1 MDKPDINERLSKS
14 PKKKYKFRKSTK
26 EKSKKTRT
34 SKKTLHTDSDSDSDY
49 NPDDEIELIIEDEEN
64 TGTSED
70 EIEEEETADEDEEDE
85 DDDDDDDDDDQVT
98 SEPTEEFNAREF
110 QKFVQKIFPSKS
122 GKERIQQL
130 EKIDEML
137 EKKKKTDTKNKKV
150 AKSKTKKSVKNKKV
164 KSKKIKKTEKQ
175 NKKKKKF
182 VLGDS
187 SDEEYEKAFEK
198 AMKKEEARLL
208 RKDLEEEEEMDDDEI
223 QDMLKQNMKFNIIFT
238 VGQPGM
244 EEEEEEETSDEDDDE
259 EDDDQEEEKEEEE
272 KKKKTKK
279 KYTQFKKNQ
288 YVRVEHKEWDKAY
301 NGTIKDII
309 ETRENPAYSRYN
321 IELEEEN
328 DEEWALQE
336 NIKGKYITAVNKEEE
351 AEEDEIMEELKQLI
365 KTRKIKG
372 KDALSK
378 KFDKMAKAYER
389 KQSKVKK
396 KKEQKQKT
404 KNVSTL
410 RKLLRTPNIMNDF
423 KYFKDMDIE
432 AQTKIISRLKE
443 VNKLS
448 SVEKPYRLQLLD
460 SDIPACYQAAAL
472 KKINI
477 LNYMDPGSGEYYKIK
492 QWVDAFMSI
501 PFGKTKQLPL
511 NMDDGIDKCQAF
523 MEDAKKVLDDC
534 VYGLD
539 DAKMQI
545 LQLVGNWLSNP
556 NSIGTAI
563 AIKGP
568 PGTGKTT
575 LIKEGISKILQRPFA
590 FLALG
595 GATDSSFLEGHG
607 YTYEGSNWGKIVNIL
622 IQSRCMNPVIYFD
635 ELDKISDTPKGEEI
649 TGILTHLTDTT
660 QNSCFHDKY
669 FANMD
674 FDLSKALF
682 IFSYNDENKVN
693 PILKDRMYRIHT
705 AGYDAK
711 EKITI
716 AKKYLIPKIEKNVNF
731 KEGEVTITDDALN
744 RIITNFTDK
753 EKGVR
758 NLKRCLEITYTKLNL
773 YRLMKQDSTLFD
785 KKDTI
790 KVSFPFTVTPEVIN
804 KLIKQNE
811 TDKIPYGL
819 YI

>member
-1 MDKPDINERLSKS
+1 MDKSDINDRLPKS
-14 PKKKYKFRKSTK
+14 PKKRYKFRKSTK
-26 EKSKKTRT
+26 EKSKKTKI
-34 SKKTLHTDSDSDSDY
+34 SKKTLHTDSDSDSNYD
-49 NPDDEIELIIEDEEN
+49 PEDEIEMIIEDEEN
-64 TGTSED
+64 TETSE
-70 EIEEEETADEDEEDE
+70 EEVEE
-85 DDDDDDDDDDQVT
+85 DDDDDDDDDEEEED
-98 SEPTEEFNAREF
+98 EDDEEEEEEMLAPPADEFNAREF
-110 QKFVQKIFPSKS
+110 QKFVQKIFPSKN

-130 EKIDEML
+130 EKIDELL
-137 EKKKKTDTKNKKV
+137 EKQKKNKSKNKKV
-150 AKSKTKKSVKNKKV
+150 TKSKKKKSIKKKKV
-164 KSKKIKKTEKQ
+164 KSKKVNT
-175 NKKKKKF
+175 KKKKKSKKP
-182 VLGDS
+182 VLDDS
-187 SDEEYEKAFEK
+187 SDEEDEKAFEK

-208 RKDLEEEEEMDDDEI
+208 RKDLEDEEEMDDDEL

-244 EEEEEEETSDEDDDE
+244 EEEEDETSEEEEEEEDEDE
-259 EDDDQEEEKEEEE
+259 EDNSKQN
-272 KKKKTKK
+272 TKK

-288 YVRVEHKEWDKAY
+288 TVRVEHKDWDKAY
-301 NGTIKDII
+301 NGVIKAVIDLK
-309 ETRENPAYSRYN
+309 ENPAYSLYN
-321 IELEEEN
+321 VELEEEN
-328 DEEWALQE
+328 EEEWALQE
-336 NIKGKYITAVNKEEE
+336 NIKGKYIKAINKTEEE
-351 AEEDEIMEELKQLI
+351 EEEEIMAELKQLI

-372 KDALSK
+372 KGAMTK

-389 KQSKVKK
+389 KHSKEQK
-396 KKEQKQKT
+396 KKEKKQKS
-404 KNVSTL
+404 KNLSSL
-410 RKLLRTPNIMNDF
+410 RKLLRAPNIMNDF
-423 KYFKDMDIE
+423 KYFKDMELD
-432 AQTKIISRLKE
+432 AQKKIINRLKE

-501 PFGKTKQLPL
+501 PFGKRKNLPL
-511 NMDDGIDKCQAF
+511 TMEDGGEKCNAF

-545 LQLVGNWLSNP
+545 LQLVGNWISNP

-607 YTYEGSNWGKIVNIL
+607 YTYEGSTWCKIVNIL
-622 IQSRCMNPVIYFD
+622 IQSKCMNPVIYFD

-660 QNSCFHDKY
+660 QNNCFHDKY

-682 IFSYNDENKVN
+682 IFSYNDEKKVN

-705 AGYDAK
+705 AGYVSK
-711 EKITI
+711 EKIVI
-716 AKKYLIPKIEKNVNF
+716 AQKYLIPKIEKNVNF
-731 KEGEVTITDDALN
+731 QKGEITITEKALTKL
-744 RIITNFTDK
+744 IDTFTDK

-758 NLKRCLEITYTKLNL
+758 NLKRCLEIIYTKLNL
-773 YRLMKQDSTLFD
+773 YRLMKPDSSLF
-785 KKDTI
+785 KKENTI
-790 KVSFPFTVTPEVIN
+790 KVTFPFTVTSEVID
-804 KLIKQNE
+804 KLIKQGE
-811 TDKIPYGL
+811 TSNIPFGMYL
-819 YI
+819 